1 LIITGP
7 EKGLRMTDKQRANAI
22 LSLLLK
28 HYMPPRTE
36 LEFKTP
42 FQLLISV
49 ILSAQCT
56 DKRVNIVTK
65 ELFKK
70 YRAPKDFATADIK
83 AVEQAIRSTGFYHNK
98 AKNVMGAAKAILDCF
113 NGKVPQTMEELITLP
128 GVGRKTANVVL
139 SAAFGKNEGIAI
151 DTHCIRL
158 TQRWKL
164 TKNKEPEK
172 IEQDVMK
179 LISREYWGKF
189 SFATVLH
196 GRQYCFARKPNCAG
210 CFLNKKCLSA
220 FKA

>member
-1 LIITGP
+1 M
-7 EKGLRMTDKQRANAI
+7 MTAKQKAERI

-28 HYMPPRTE
+28 HYSPKTA
-36 LEFKTP
+36 LGYKTP

-65 ELFKK
+65 GLFKK
-70 YRAPKDFATADIK
+70 YRTPEDFATADVK
-83 AVEQAIRSTGFYHNK
+83 ELEQAIRSTGFYHNK
-98 AKNVMGAAKAILDCF
+98 AKNIMGAAKAILACF
-113 NGKVPQTMEELITLP
+113 NGKVPSTMEELITLP
-128 GVGRKTANVVL
+128 GVARKTANVVL

-164 TKNKEPEK
+164 TKNKAPEK
-172 IEQDVMK
+172 IEQDMMK
-179 LISREYWGKF
+179 LIPREYWGKF

-210 CFLNKKCLSA
+210 CFLNRSCPSA